1 MRGFLVGLVVIVAMT
16 VSVLAI
22 RPGGFRRQLRLVAR
36 RFRLVLVLGGIFVF
50 GSLVIRLAFK
60 EGPLVDFGPAAL
72 GLVLGI
78 AFIIWGRD
86 PAIPGANASSP
97 RPYGPS
103 AAPVQPCSSGRW
115 RLA

>member
-1 MRGFLVGLVVIVAMT
+1 MRGFLLGLVVIVAMT

-50 GSLVIRLAFK
+50 GSLVIRLAVK
-60 EGPLVDFGPAAL
+60 EGPVVDFGPAAL
-72 GLVLGI
+72 GLALGI

-86 PAIPGANASSP
+86 PVSEPE
-97 RPYGPS
+97 RR
-103 AAPVQPCSSGRW
+103 QE
-115 RLA
+115 